1 MIRLASMTAFM
12 AVLASTTLSALEIEP
27 QSGGLVFG
35 NDNAKDSSIN
45 WHGGLANKQMDQ
57 GWARSQDAVFQTG
70 GTIRYWGLGATI
82 DAALALGQD
91 RTASYVSNTDPNQYT
106 LRPIQFGET
115 IQVNAKLDYLMQI
128 DGVYG
133 EGVPFLQ
140 FDPHIEYVTYPNQP
154 SNTLKDDQVWVGT
167 DLWLSA
173 PFEEL
178 AGLDFGGSID
188 YNISDPA
195 LRSSLGFRELKQYAP
210 YELLMWQY
218 VNLGNRSY
226 HSYFTNTEHT
236 GLTTSQIGAKV
247 RAPMAWNEWWAYAA
261 VDWSYWLQSD
271 DRDARKL
278 MGQDAGEL
286 AFTIGV
292 EWRKQ

>member
-1 MIRLASMTAFM
+1 MTRLASLTAFM

-35 NDNAKDSSIN
+35 NDTAKDYSLN

-70 GTIRYWGLGATI
+70 GTVRYWGLGATI
-82 DAALALGQD
+82 DVALALGQD
-91 RTASYVSNTDPNQYT
+91 RSATYVANTDPNQYAS
-106 LRPIQFGET
+106 RPIQFGET
-115 IQVNAKLDYLMQI
+115 IQLNAKFDYLMQI

-140 FDPHIEYVTYPNQP
+140 LDPHLEFVTYPNQP
-154 SNTLKDDQVWVGT
+154 PNTVKDDQVWLGT

-178 AGLDFGGSID
+178 AGVDFGGSID

-195 LRSSLGFRELKQYAP
+195 LRSSIGFRELKQYAP

-226 HSYFTNTEHT
+226 HGYFTNTEHT
-236 GLTTSQIGAKV
+236 GLTTSQIGAKI
-247 RAPMAWNEWWAYAA
+247 RSPMAWNEWWAYAA
-261 VDWSYWLQSD
+261 VDWSYWLQSE
-271 DRDARKL
+271 DRDYRKAL
-278 MGQDAGEL
+278 GQDAGEL
-286 AFTIGV
+286 AFTVGI
-292 EWRKQ
+292 EWRAP

>member
-1 MIRLASMTAFM
+1 MIRLASLTAFM
-12 AVLASTTLSALEIEP
+12 AIAASTTLSALDIEP

-57 GWARSQDAVFQTG
+57 GWARSQDTVFQTG
-70 GTIRYWGLGATI
+70 GTIRYWGLGASV

-91 RTASYVSNTDPNQYT
+91 RSASYVSNTDPNQYS
-106 LRPIQFGET
+106 LRAIQFGET

-140 FDPHIEYVTYPNQP
+140 LDPHIEYITYPNQP
-154 SNTLKDDQVWVGT
+154 SNRLKDKQIWAGT

-178 AGLDFGGSID
+178 AGLDFGGSVD
-188 YNISDPA
+188 YNIASPA
-195 LRSSLGFRELKQYAP
+195 LRSSIGFRELKQYAP

-218 VNLGNRSY
+218 VNLGSRAY
-226 HSYFTNTEHT
+226 HDYFTNTEHT
-236 GLTTSQIGAKV
+236 GLTTSQVGAKV

-271 DRDARKL
+271 DRNFRKA

-286 AFTIGV
+286 AFTVGI